1 MEVFQNVHSQAV
13 FEKNLN
19 ASFLAFIPQKVNV
32 VKVKDFQPI
41 SLVGG
46 SRRLFL
52 RCWLI
57 SFEGWHM
64 GLFQMHR
71 MHL

>member
-19 ASFLAFIPQKVNV
+19 ASFLAFIPQKVNA

-46 SRRLFL
+46 
-52 RCWLI
+52 I
-57 SFEGWHM
+57 
-64 GLFQMHR
+64 
-71 MHL
+71 